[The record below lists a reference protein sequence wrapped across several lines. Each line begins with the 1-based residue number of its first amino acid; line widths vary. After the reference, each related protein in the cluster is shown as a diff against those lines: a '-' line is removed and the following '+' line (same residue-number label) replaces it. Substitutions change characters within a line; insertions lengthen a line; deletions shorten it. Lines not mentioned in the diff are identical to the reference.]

1 MASGFPPDSE
11 AYLYLPQQ
19 AVYYRLYR
27 CSALSQRR
35 LLLLHGGGV
44 DGQITWE
51 PIISGL
57 LHWSEILVPDLR
69 GTGKTSFPDHK
80 EHPFS
85 TLDVVSDVTTLL
97 DTLGWDS
104 FDLGGYSYG
113 GLIAM
118 QLKLERPAA
127 VGKTYLFEPGL
138 LGGGNENELLSRRE
152 TMMQAAQKLRL
163 DDELEHG
170 LQIFLDAVSPERNRH
185 SRSEEIARGRL
196 AHRPAGLAAILEAVI
211 TATRQMNRAQLIAAQ
226 QHVSSFVG
234 ERSAAE
240 VFTFCQSIAQQNPEW
255 LCHLIEGADHA
266 LPFQKPDAIARIMNA
281 DLAEWLDLSTSHRL
295 TGFDRESRAPN

>member
-1 MASGFPPDSE
+1 MASGGFPPDSE

-57 LHWSEILVPDLR
+57 LHWSEVLVPDLR
-69 GTGKTSFPDHK
+69 GTGKTHFPDHQ

-85 TLDVVSDVTTLL
+85 TSDVVSDMAALL
-97 DTLGWDS
+97 DSLGWDS

-118 QLKLERPAA
+118 QLKLDRPSAI
-127 VGKTYLFEPGL
+127 GKTYLFEPGL
-138 LGGGNENELLSRRE
+138 LSGGNENEHLSRHE
-152 TMMQAAQKLRL
+152 NIMQAAEKLRL
-163 DDELEHG
+163 DDEIEHG
-170 LQIFLDAVSPERNRH
+170 LQIFLDAVSPQRNRH
-185 SRSEEIARGRL
+185 SRSEEVARGRL
-196 AHRPAGLAAILEAVI
+196 AHRPSGLAMILEAVI
-211 TATRQMNRAQLIAAQ
+211 LATKRLDRTQLIAAQ

-240 VFTFCQSIAQQNPEW
+240 VFTFCQSIAQQNPDW
-255 LCHLIEGADHA
+255 LCHLIAGTDHA
-266 LPFQKPDAIARIMNA
+266 LPFQKPDVIAGIMNA
-281 DLAEWLDLSTSHRL
+281 DQADWLAAQ
-295 TGFDRESRAPN
+295 G